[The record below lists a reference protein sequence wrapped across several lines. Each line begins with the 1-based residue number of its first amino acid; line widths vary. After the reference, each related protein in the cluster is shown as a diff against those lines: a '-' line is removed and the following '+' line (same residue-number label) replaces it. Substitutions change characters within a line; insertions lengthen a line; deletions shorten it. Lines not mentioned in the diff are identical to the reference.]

1 MGDTDRIERDI
12 VAMEKEIRSLK
23 TKLDNS
29 VIDIRAVN
37 FYGWVHPQQDGFCVP
52 AKPEKY
58 WTVVRH
64 EIQYKRQGSPEWVP
78 IPTIN
83 RDLDD
88 SKYTVIPLPTGEL
101 EE

>member
-37 FYGWVHPQQDGFCVP
+37 YWGWTTADKQIWDVVH
-52 AKPEKY
+52 
-58 WTVVRH
+58 H
-64 EIQYKRQGSPEWVP
+64 EIQYKRQGSSEWIPLPIVQRDTSDLNVTQIP
-78 IPTIN
+78 IPT
-83 RDLDD
+83 
-88 SKYTVIPLPTGEL
+88 GEYDYHD
-101 EE
+101 

>member
-1 MGDTDRIERDI
+1 MNDRLERDI
-12 VAMEKEIRSLK
+12 TALEKEIRQLK

-29 VIDIRAVN
+29 IIDIRAVD
-37 FYGWVHPQQDGFCVP
+37 YWGWVDPKFGP
-52 AKPEKY
+52 WEGKPEKY

-64 EIQYKRQGSPEWVP
+64 EIQYKRQGSPEWIPLP
-78 IPTIN
+78 IVH